1 MFWSFL
7 FRDSDIVSRGTEIKN
22 KMVVIEKCPVCEN
35 AETELFVATKDFF
48 LTKENFNIVKCK
60 TCSFVFTNPI
70 PDKNI
75 LPAYYESPDYISHT
89 LKKCDIKS
97 YIYHKIRKINI
108 KNKFKI
114 VNKYKNAGHILDVG
128 CGTGELL
135 KYFKDK
141 GWKTAGIEPAEQA
154 RNFAVENYQL
164 DVFPESKI
172 KQLGDL
178 KFDVISMWHV
188 LEHVYDLNDRLSL
201 LKKIL
206 HQDGYMFIAVPNI
219 DSFDASLY
227 GKYWAALDV
236 PRHLYH
242 FNKRS
247 LKKLIEKHSFE
258 LIDVY
263 PMKFDAYYVS
273 LLSEAYKKSGILG
286 YAKAILNG
294 FKSNYKASRSGNYS
308 SMIFVVRQK

>member
-1 MFWSFL
+1 MFWWFL
-7 FRDSDIVSRGTEIKN
+7 FRDSNIVSRGTEIKN

-70 PDKNI
+70 PEKNT
-75 LPAYYESPDYISHT
+75 LPAYYESPDYISHS
-89 LKKCDIKS
+89 LKKYDIKS
-97 YIYHKIRKINI
+97 HIYQKIRKINI

-114 VNKYKNAGHILDVG
+114 INIYQNAGHILDVG

-141 GWKTAGIEPAEQA
+141 GWKTTGIEPAEQA
-154 RNFAVENYQL
+154 RHFAIENYQL
-164 DVFPESKI
+164 DVFPESKL
-172 KQLGDL
+172 KQLGNL

-188 LEHVYDLNDRLSL
+188 LEHVYDLNDRLSQL
-201 LKKIL
+201 RKIL
-206 HQDGYMFIAVPNI
+206 HQNGYMFIAVPNI

-247 LKKLIEKHSFE
+247 LIKLIEKHSFE
-258 LIDVY
+258 FIDVY

-273 LLSEAYKKSGILG
+273 LLSEGYMKRGVLG
-286 YAKAILNG
+286 YAKAVING